1 MSRLSEAL
9 PRLGML
15 LLLIFVLY
23 SIEQTVESAVHSVM
37 TVRQEIESNAHIP
50 TLGYVRDRDEQFD
63 QIKPVLSELMSS
75 YGPIGY
81 VSDEPPQH
89 VIPNL
94 KFAVVR
100 SVMPPYVIDRGADC
114 CQYVI
119 GQFANSRTIHP
130 DYGEPVLVVIHEFGG
145 GVVLFSN
152 EGR

>member
-9 PRLGML
+9 PRLGTL
-15 LLLIFVLY
+15 LLLLFVLY
-23 SIEQTVESAVHSVM
+23 SIEQTIESAVHSVV

-50 TLGYVRDRDEQFD
+50 TVGYVRQVDRQFD
-63 QIKPVLSELMSS
+63 QIKPALSELMSS

-81 VSDEPPQH
+81 VSDEPPRH
-89 VIPNL
+89 PIPNL

-100 SVMPPYVIDRGADC
+100 SAMTPYIVDRGADC

-119 GQFANSRTIHP
+119 GRFENSRTVHP
-130 DYGEPVLVVIHEFGG
+130 DYGETELVIIQEFEG
-145 GVVLFSN
+145 GVVLFLN